1 MTELSIIIPIYNT
14 PLADLQR
21 CFDSVTADHWEV
33 ILIDDG
39 SEEQVGQF
47 CREYVQAHNQFHYY
61 YQENSGV
68 SAARNLGIQK
78 ATGRYLTFLDADD
91 QLLCQPLEEALQQE
105 QDLIFFDILLTQKSG
120 DSTWSAFQA
129 EAGPLTAEQVIYQLC
144 TSASISGPVAKLYR
158 RELIEAHSIRFDPR
172 FITGEDWMFVCDC
185 AIHSQNFLYVQQ
197 CAYQYYRT
205 AATSQGRLL
214 RFPDT
219 MLTNLVD
226 RHNRKLEV
234 MAQQTWEQYDPQVAQ
249 ALAARELIENLFNAA
264 ASLRLDKQ
272 LTNQRRTMIRRNAAK
287 AARNAPHLPRK
298 TRTKLWVL
306 GKFPAMLYPMALL
319 RKLYLTFKY

>member
-47 CREYVQAHNQFHYY
+47 CREYAQSHSQFQYH

-78 ATGRYLTFLDADD
+78 ATGTYVTFLDADD
-91 QLLCQPLEEALQQE
+91 RLLCKPLEEALVQA

-129 EAGPLTAEQVIYQLC
+129 EAGQLTAEQVIYQLC

-158 RELIEAHSIRFDPR
+158 RQLILDHNIRFDPR

-185 AIHSQNFLYVQQ
+185 AIHSRSFLYVQQ
-197 CAYQYYRT
+197 EAYQYYRT

-219 MLTNLVD
+219 MLRNLVD
-226 RHNRKLEV
+226 RHNRKLEI
-234 MAQQTWEQYDPQVAQ
+234 MESQIWEQYDPQVAQ
-249 ALAARELIENLFNAA
+249 TLAARELIENLFNAA
-264 ASLRLDKQ
+264 ASLRLVKQ

-287 AARNAPHLPRK
+287 AAKLADNLPRK

-319 RKLYLTFKY
+319 RSLYLKCKF